1 MRMGGDGFLL
11 GDGTLHYGPEQI
23 AEVYDNIAVINHL
36 TISPDLQFICNPGYK
51 RDRGPARFAGLRAH
65 IEF

>member
-1 MRMGGDGFLL
+1 
-11 GDGTLHYGPEQI
+11 
-23 AEVYDNIAVINHL
+23 VYDNIAVINHL